1 MKIWIYF
8 AVLVSLLWIPIGGF
22 ALIQGTQ
29 FMTLAA
35 VVGWVVSV
43 LFAYLVLSPLS
54 QVVENLGQLVKGEVP
69 NREVPAA
76 SGEMGALAATVNRMA
91 TQSAKSRNLAES
103 LATGKLDIRKAEP
116 AVLRS
121 GRIEDVDLADI
132 GDGSTLEKRL
142 GDANNQLRR
151 LTLQIRLLAQGQLSS
166 PLLKAELAGDPG
178 EAVAELR
185 GQLVEIQ
192 QHVKAVANGN
202 KDEELEGSGELVDS
216 IRNLSDRLRFLV
228 AEFSHTAVHISSS
241 TEEILTVLNVQEFA
255 ATHQASSVEETQRT
269 METLLSSAK
278 RIAESAQTVFKSAE
292 RTQSNNRTVADRI
305 GELKGHSERIAEI
318 LEVIKSIADR
328 SDLLALNASLEGLRA
343 GEAGKGF
350 TLVATEMR
358 RLAENIKDSVGDIK
372 ELLADI
378 RESSMASV
386 MATEEG
392 TNLSDKTTESALK
405 ITLITQ
411 QQQTGTEQ
419 VTQSMDEL
427 STLISQGVSGTR
439 QLSHAAG
446 ELVQLADDLR
456 MIVEP
461 SSSTQRRRAI
471 EPPPAQVE
479 PNIRATVKAAA
490 PQKVAEE
497 AKKVEPAA
505 VDADPPT
512 SVVPI
517 EEAEAALS
525 GEHQIA
531 KREESRTP
539 AFAMTRRREDQPTL
553 ELSGLSDAEEAQL
566 AQISE
571 TFRTEQSKKKSFDE
585 QLDDLEKDIS
595 SASVEDT

>member
-1 MKIWIYF
+1 MKIWTYF
-8 AVLVSLLWIPIGGF
+8 AVLVSAVWIIVGGI
-22 ALIQGTQ
+22 ALNQASQ
-29 FMTLAA
+29 LMALASA
-35 VVGWVVSV
+35 VGWVVSV
-43 LFAYLVLSPLS
+43 LGAYHVLSPLS
-54 QVVENLGQLVKGEVP
+54 QVVENLGHLAKGAAP
-69 NREVPAA
+69 SREIPAA
-76 SGEMGALAATVNRMA
+76 SGEMGALAATVNQMA
-91 TQSAKSRNLAES
+91 AQSAKSRNLVES

-121 GRIEDVDLADI
+121 GRIEDVDLADF

-166 PLLKAELAGDPG
+166 PLLKAKLAGDPG
-178 EAVAELR
+178 EAIAELR

-202 KDEELEGSGELVDS
+202 KDETLEGSGELVDS

-241 TEEILTVLNVQEFA
+241 TEEILNVLNVQEFA

-292 RTQSNNRTVADRI
+292 RTQSNNRTVAERI

-439 QLSHAAG
+439 QLSNAAG

-461 SSSTQRRRAI
+461 SSSTQRRRAVEAPI
-471 EPPPAQVE
+471 E

-490 PQKVAEE
+490 HPKVAEE
-497 AKKVEPAA
+497 AKKEEPA
-505 VDADPPT
+505 VEADPPT
-512 SVVPI
+512 TVVPLD
-517 EEAEAALS
+517 EAAAALS
-525 GEHQIA
+525 GVHRPS

-539 AFAMTRRREDQPTL
+539 AFAMKRRREDQPTL
-553 ELSGLSDAEEAQL
+553 EISGLSDVEEAQL

-571 TFRTEQSKKKSFDE
+571 TFRTEESKKKSFDE
-585 QLDDLEKDIS
+585 QLDDLEKDITSS
-595 SASVEDT
+595 SAEET